1 MNMSL
6 GIILTPDNRSKA
18 YIQKI
23 LKNNLKFDHVL
34 FMNDNRVEKK
44 YSDEIIN
51 TSKNFG
57 FDISKSVIDT
67 LSENKINFKEFSFVD
82 INNPELKKYIDSI
95 SLENLIFSGGGILK
109 DEILSCNVNFIH
121 FHPGL
126 TPEYRGSTCFYYSIL
141 NDNYAGVTAFFM
153 DRTLDTGDIIFQKKF
168 EKPFHPYLDEIFDPY
183 IRSETLVELIK
194 TNKLSS
200 QNFTKQNV
208 DSGETYYII
217 HPVLKHIAIMK
228 CVSNDQSI

>member
-23 LKNNLKFDHVL
+23 LKNNLKFDYVL
-34 FMNDNRVEKK
+34 FMNDNRIEKK

-51 TSKNFG
+51 TSKKFG

-67 LSENKINFKEFSFVD
+67 LSENKINFKEFPFVD
-82 INNPELKKYIDSI
+82 INNHVLKKYIDSI
-95 SLENLIFSGGGILK
+95 SIENLIFSGGGILK

-121 FHPGL
+121 FHPGI

-141 NDNYAGVTAFFM
+141 NDNYAGVTAIFM
-153 DRTLDTGDIIFQKKF
+153 DHTLDTGDIIFQKKF
-168 EKPFHPYLDEIFDPY
+168 EKPSHQYLD
-183 IRSETLVELIK
+183 
-194 TNKLSS
+194 
-200 QNFTKQNV
+200 
-208 DSGETYYII
+208 
-217 HPVLKHIAIMK
+217 
-228 CVSNDQSI
+228 

>member
-23 LKNNLKFDHVL
+23 LKNNLKFDYVL
-34 FMNDNRVEKK
+34 FMNDNRIEKK

-51 TSKNFG
+51 TSKKFG

-67 LSENKINFKEFSFVD
+67 LHENKINFKEFPFVD
-82 INNPELKKYIDSI
+82 INNHVLKKYIDSI
-95 SLENLIFSGGGILK
+95 SIENLIFSGGGILK

-121 FHPGL
+121 FHPGI

-153 DRTLDTGDIIFQKKF
+153 DHTLDTGDIIFQKKF
-168 EKPFHPYLDEIFDPY
+168 EKPSHQYLDEVFDPY

-194 TNKLSS
+194 INKLSS
-200 QNFTKQNV
+200 SNFTKQNV
-208 DSGETYYII
+208 TDGETYYII
-217 HPVLKHIAIMK
+217 HPVLKHIAIMN
-228 CVSNDQSI
+228 CISND